1 MSSIAS
7 SAGGEI
13 GFVPLTGADL
23 PFLVEIR
30 NECRSVLHD
39 DRRFT
44 VDDAR
49 QWFEMQR
56 PEFWLIQLD
65 GVPIG
70 YFRTSC
76 HSSVNRSMM
85 VGADLHKDYRQRG
98 LGYRSWCAF
107 LNKQFVDRN
116 LNKVALEVLATNAR
130 AHALYSKLGFVVE
143 GVKRRE
149 ILRDNEWV
157 DSILMAMLSSEW
169 RERDWFRG

>member
-13 GFVPLTGADL
+13 GFVPLTVADL

-30 NECRSVLHD
+30 NECRSFLHD
-39 DRRFT
+39 DRAFT
-44 VDDAR
+44 VDEAR

-76 HSSVNRSMM
+76 HSSANRSMI
-85 VGADLHKDYRQRG
+85 VGADIHKDYRQRG
-98 LGYRSWCAF
+98 LGYRSWTAF
-107 LNKQFVDRN
+107 LNRQFVDRN
-116 LNKVALEVLATNAR
+116 LNKLALEVLATNTR
-130 AHALYSKLGFVVE
+130 AHALYRKLGFVEE

-149 ILRDNEWV
+149 IFRDSEWV
-157 DSILMAMLSSEW
+157 DSILMAMLNSEW